1 MRVHHLNCGT
11 MRPAVV
17 GRLVCHVLLCE
28 TADGLVLI
36 DSGLG
41 LQDLAN
47 PAARLGPARHLLKP
61 AYDPAETA
69 VRQVEALGFAAE
81 DVRHIL
87 ATHFDLDHIGG
98 IADFP
103 WAVVHTTAVE
113 HAAATAP
120 ATLNERRRYHAA
132 QWSHG
137 PTVRTYD
144 GGGEPWR
151 DFAAAYPLE
160 GLDERFALVPL
171 PGHTRGHAAVAVD
184 TGDGGWL
191 LHAGDAF
198 FDRSSVAGPHSSAT
212 DRRPNRMLR
221 AFEQVVAFDR
231 PAVRHNHERLA
242 ELDARLESGIRVIC
256 AHDPVLYDRLAAAPA
271 R

>member
-28 TADGLVLI
+28 TADGLVLV

-41 LQDLAN
+41 LQDLAH
-47 PAARLGPARHLLKP
+47 PAARLGPARHLLRP
-61 AYDPAETA
+61 VYDPAETA
-69 VRQVEALGFAAE
+69 VRQVESLGFAAE
-81 DVRHIL
+81 DVRHIV

-103 WAVVHTTAVE
+103 QAIVHTTAVE

-120 ATLNERRRYHAA
+120 GTLNERRRYHPA
-132 QWSHG
+132 QWAHG
-137 PTVRTYD
+137 PIVRTYD
-144 GGGEPWR
+144 GGGERWQG
-151 DFAAAYPLE
+151 FASAHPLQ
-160 GLDERFALVPL
+160 GLDERFVMIPM

-184 TGDGGWL
+184 TEERGWV

-198 FDRSSVAGPHSSAT
+198 FDRSSVAGPQRPDG
-212 DRRPNRMLR
+212 DRRPNRALR
-221 AFEQVVAFDR
+221 AFELIVGVDRAQVRD
-231 PAVRHNHERLA
+231 NHARLA
-242 ELDARLESGIRVIC
+242 ELDARPDSDIHVVC
-256 AHDPVLYDRLAAAPA
+256 AHDPVLFDRYAGAAVH
-271 R
+271 